1 MKWDGFESK
10 SRKKA
15 HEKRKPMKKL
25 RDEKAKKKSQPT
37 SDVNNEN
44 SIFQS
49 NKFVGRNGS
58 GEVCVCRNVVPFFLI

>member
-1 MKWDGFESK
+1 
-10 SRKKA
+10 
-15 HEKRKPMKKL
+15 MKKL

-49 NKFVGRNGS
+49 NIFVGRNGS